1 MHWEKKLILIT
12 NDSAE
17 FLHLQNYPKLSVF
30 QNNKNLSIFRF
41 PRRVAIYKQ
50 YRVRWIN
57 STCAC
62 QYPFSQ
68 LRNNNSR
75 DPNRCPLDTPPP
87 PRGLLFVFFI
97 ISLLSALIHGHLA
110 RIEVRERGTNKSKI
124 SARDIIYRLSNYETI
139 SPRGSRDFR

>member
-30 QNNKNLSIFRF
+30 KNNKISRSFDFFVAWQYTSIGFGES
-41 PRRVAIYKQ
+41 IQ
-50 YRVRWIN
+50 
-57 STCAC
+57 
-62 QYPFSQ
+62 
-68 LRNNNSR
+68 
-75 DPNRCPLDTPPP
+75 
-87 PRGLLFVFFI
+87 
-97 ISLLSALIHGHLA
+97 LA
-110 RIEVRERGTNKSKI
+110 RANTPFLSSEIIIREILIAAHSTRHRRLGASSSSSLSSHCWAPLSTAILHASRWERGTNKSKI